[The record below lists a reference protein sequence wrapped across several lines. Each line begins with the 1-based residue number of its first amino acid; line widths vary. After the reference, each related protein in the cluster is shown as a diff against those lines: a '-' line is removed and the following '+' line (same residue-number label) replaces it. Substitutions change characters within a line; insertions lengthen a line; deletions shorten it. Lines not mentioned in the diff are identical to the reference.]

1 MLHVQLLDDTQLGFA
16 NPLADLL
23 DPIPMQARFNFGNP
37 SGPQLLGE
45 TVIDL
50 EDRWFCKEWTDNTVY
65 KPREVRDLYNP
76 KQPGLSVGKMMVM
89 VDAVLFVD
97 SDEKPPRNVNI
108 AGRQMPMEM
117 RVIVWNLRDVSP
129 KEGYTSNVQVVSYL
143 AVLYAVCFKLNHGF
157 PSSTATAPFGAQCI
171 NTLFY

>member
-16 NPLADLL
+16 NPLADFL

-37 SGPQLLGE
+37 AGPQLIGE

-129 KEGYTSNVQVVSYL
+129 KEGYTSNVQV
-143 AVLYAVCFKLNHGF
+143 AC
-157 PSSTATAPFGAQCI
+157 PS
-171 NTLFY
+171 

>member
-1 MLHVQLLDDTQLGFA
+1 MLHIQLLDDTQLGFA
-16 NPLADLL
+16 NPLAEIV
-23 DPIPMQARFNFGNP
+23 DPVPVQARFNFGNP
-37 SGPQLLGE
+37 NGPQLIGE

-76 KQPGLSVGKMMVM
+76 KKPELSVGKMMVM

-97 SDEKPPRNVNI
+97 SDEKPPHNINI

-129 KEGYTSNVQVVSYL
+129 KEGYTSNVQVFEESCCIFRVLSY
-143 AVLYAVCFKLNHGF
+143 N
-157 PSSTATAPFGAQCI
+157 
-171 NTLFY
+171 